1 MLAANGDAL
10 TIDAGLAHSPG
21 WNTGTGRKGGDI
33 LAGGSSVLAEPVA
46 TLCQTLE
53 QAQPWSLI
61 AVPLRA
67 AVQP

>member
-1 MLAANGDAL
+1 M
-10 TIDAGLAHSPG
+10 

-33 LAGGSSVLAEPVA
+33 LAGGSTVLAEPVA

-61 AVPLRA
+61 AVPMRA